1 MSEEYTAEEE
11 PQRIVSDIG
20 QWAMVPAW
28 VRQVL
33 RSDVGKVDVM
43 ALAVFAVLAEKA
55 DHYGDRS
62 DFRSTKVIAEEL
74 GVDPGTVRRALQ
86 HLRDVGAVD
95 WTQRV
100 RPDGSRST
108 NDYTV
113 FFADPARMG
122 ASTPA
127 RHRAH
132 HNVRALV
139 RDAPARQDARI
150 SQTSSIHTS
159 NQRPTLVINGVDPD
173 APPIEPAP
181 FLAAKA
187 ELDLAR
193 ESLRPK
199 PLRAA
204 K

>member
-1 MSEEYTAEEE
+1 MSEEYNEAEE

-20 QWAMVPAW
+20 QWAMLPAW
-28 VRQVL
+28 VRKAL
-33 RSDVGKVDVM
+33 RSDAGKVDIM

-55 DHYGDRS
+55 DHYGDRA

-74 GVDPGTVRRALQ
+74 GVDPGTVRRSLQ
-86 HLRDVGAVD
+86 HLREVGAVE

-113 FFADPARMG
+113 FFVDPARMG
-122 ASTPA
+122 AGTPA
-127 RHRAH
+127 RERAH

-139 RDAPARQDARI
+139 RDAPARQDAHI

-159 NQRPTLVINGVDPD
+159 NQRPTLVVDGVRPGDD
-173 APPIEPAP
+173 NPADWA
-181 FLAAKA
+181 LGKEATTALKK
-187 ELDLAR
+187 ELDKR
-193 ESLRPK
+193 LRGTP
-199 PLRAA
+199 
-204 K
+204 